1 MKRTVPSSVKT
12 VRNFAHKALKALGF
26 VNFGHMGAMAHQG
39 APGIPTTSPT
49 GFLAEAAPGL
59 PAGSHS
65 AQWQAPDPLHIST
78 EDWDIMFRAVQL
90 RLAEAVGQRSASS
103 FSPQTGEVAGR
114 IQAVVLE
121 CVAAMAQLHSALA
134 HQRR

>member
-12 VRNFAHKALKALGF
+12 VRNFAHKALRAMGF
-26 VNFGHMGAMAHQG
+26 VNLGRTGAMAHHG
-39 APGIPTTSPT
+39 VPGVFTTSPT
-49 GFLAEAAPGL
+49 VFLAKATPDL
-59 PAGSHS
+59 PPGSHS
-65 AQWQAPDPLHIST
+65 AEWQAPDPLQIST

-121 CVAAMAQLHSALA
+121 CVSAMAQLHSALA
-134 HQRR
+134 HQRK

>member
-1 MKRTVPSSVKT
+1 M
-12 VRNFAHKALKALGF
+12 GF
-26 VNFGHMGAMAHQG
+26 VNLNRMGTPSHHGVPG
-39 APGIPTTSPT
+39 ALVTGPT
-49 GFLAEAAPGL
+49 GFLAEFTPGL
-59 PAGSHS
+59 PTAPRF
-65 AQWQAPDPLHIST
+65 ADRPTPDPLQIST

-90 RLAEAVGQRSASS
+90 RLAEAVGERTASS

-121 CVAAMAQLHSALA
+121 CVSAMAQLHSALA